1 VSVCVDAGGID
12 VTTVAVSWLLS
23 AVTTVVLI
31 FLAFVIR
38 NNLSSPHRRPTKS
51 PATDTAT
58 ATERQ

>member
-1 VSVCVDAGGID
+1 M
-12 VTTVAVSWLLS
+12 TVAVSWLLS

-51 PATDTAT
+51 PATATATATT